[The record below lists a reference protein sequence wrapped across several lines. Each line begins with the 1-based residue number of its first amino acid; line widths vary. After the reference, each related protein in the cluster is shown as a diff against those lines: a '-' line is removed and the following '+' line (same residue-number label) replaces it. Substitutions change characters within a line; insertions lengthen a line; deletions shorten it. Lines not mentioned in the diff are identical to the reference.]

1 MINFVLNY
9 IWLISDKI
17 VFGSH
22 NIFDIRVFN
31 EECIQELALLHL
43 TNKIRGPHVVEAVLN
58 SESSLVVFI
67 LRSVAVVPC
76 PVHQV

>member
-1 MINFVLNY
+1 MIIFVLNY
-9 IWLISDKI
+9 IWLISEKL
-17 VFGSH
+17 VLGSH
-22 NIFDIRVFN
+22 NIFDISAFN

-43 TNKIRGPHVVEAVLN
+43 TNKRRGPHVSEAVLN

-67 LRSVAVVPC
+67 PKAVAVVPC